1 MPEISNAASIL
12 LGGVAGSFA
21 EAFVMPALVVRTRM
35 MVQGADSSLIAYRGF
50 FDCVRTM
57 FRDEGI
63 GAFYKGVGLSVAF
76 TPLARGLY
84 MAGVEGS
91 HRTLGHGTAT
101 LDFAAG
107 MNAQLLSSI
116 AYVPR
121 DVVIERCAI
130 DGQLSTQVGSTAS
143 SRAALRT
150 IFSAE
155 GMRGFYR
162 GIVPHALRSTPQGA
176 LTLLAYEYTLPMF
189 KRLQL

>member
-91 HRTLGHGTAT
+91 PWKP
-101 LDFAAG
+101 
-107 MNAQLLSSI
+107 S
-116 AYVPR
+116 
-121 DVVIERCAI
+121 
-130 DGQLSTQVGSTAS
+130 AS
-143 SRAALRT
+143 SAPASQDRPA
-150 IFSAE
+150 
-155 GMRGFYR
+155 GC
-162 GIVPHALRSTPQGA
+162 
-176 LTLLAYEYTLPMF
+176 
-189 KRLQL
+189 